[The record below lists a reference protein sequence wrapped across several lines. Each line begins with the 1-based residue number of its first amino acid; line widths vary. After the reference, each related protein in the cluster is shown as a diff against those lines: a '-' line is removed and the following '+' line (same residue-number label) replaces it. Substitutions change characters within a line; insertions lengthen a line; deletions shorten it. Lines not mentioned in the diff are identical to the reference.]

1 MALDCIPCLAHQAL
15 EADRFAT
22 DDPSVHEQIVGDVLR
37 AAPEMDLAQCPPMV
51 GQKAH
56 RLECI

>member
-22 DDPSVHEQIVGDVLR
+22 DDPSVHEQIARDVLR
-37 AAPEMDLAQCPPMV
+37 PALEMDSAQCPPMV